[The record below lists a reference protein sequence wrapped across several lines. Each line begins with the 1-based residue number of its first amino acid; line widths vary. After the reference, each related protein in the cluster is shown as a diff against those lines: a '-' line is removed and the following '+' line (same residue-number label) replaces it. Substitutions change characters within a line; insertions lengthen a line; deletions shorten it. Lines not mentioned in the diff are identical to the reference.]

1 MAFEDLKAAIN
12 ALMNEIVENP
22 EDSHV
27 LQERLREKISEM
39 RSLGLQVPAELV
51 QFEDALSNEESD
63 DDDFDNV
70 PV

>member
-22 EDSHV
+22 EDRHV

-51 QFEDALSNEESD
+51 QFEDALSHDDSD
-63 DDDFDNV
+63 DDDFDNL